1 MTALSIF
8 THGIQSVH
16 TALIDGE
23 PWFVASDVA
32 SILELGNIRSS
43 LALLDDDERGVHT
56 VDTLGGPQSMT
67 VISESGLY
75 SLVLRSRKPEAREFK
90 RWITRE
96 VIPTIRKTGSYSNTP
111 ALTEDQIVQQA
122 LTILVAKT
130 ATLEAKVQELEPAA
144 TAWDELAGAKGDY
157 SVGDA
162 AKMLARAGV
171 VTGPQR
177 LFEQLAELH
186 WIFRRGNAWVPYSTI
201 VDMGYLASKPMSHEH
216 PKTFERVIDPA
227 QVRVTVRGIER
238 LRVRLG
244 SVDLAVAS

>member
-1 MTALSIF
+1 MSALDILSYED
-8 THGIQSVH
+8 QPVRR
-16 TALIDGE
+16 LIVDGE
-23 PWFVASDVA
+23 PRIVVADIARILGYRDAANAARILREQHKGYSDV
-32 SILELGNIRSS
+32 STPS
-43 LALLDDDERGVHT
+43 GVQRMLT
-56 VDTLGGPQSMT
+56 TNAA
-67 VISESGLY
+67 GLNR
-75 SLVLRSRKPEAREFK
+75 LILRSNASNAEAVQD
-90 RWITRE
+90 WVTDE
-96 VIPTIRKTGSYSNTP
+96 VLTSIAETGSYGQP

-130 ATLEAKVQELEPAA
+130 ATLEAKVLELEPAA
-144 TAWDELAGAKGDY
+144 AAWDELAGAKGDY

-201 VDMGYLASKPMSHEH
+201 VDMGYLSSKPQSHEN

-227 QVRVTVRGIER
+227 QVRVTVRGLER
-238 LRVRLG
+238 LRIKLG
-244 SVDLAVAS
+244 SVDLAMAS